1 MIPNHVWGW
10 DQSWVDICDIPYL
23 SIWVNLITTSL
34 FSRTGI
40 MVYFREIIP
49 FYGLTIQG
57 SEIFYPDLCDIPSY
71 MWDDPHG
78 MGDYDPPISVLV
90 LAVIARQS
98 HLCTWLKATRTR
110 SIYQSHRVRICH
122 MFTCIVELP
131 FFKALLGQ
139 VTPKLCGGRK
149 AKGSHLVQEGD

>member
-1 MIPNHVWGW
+1 MFGVETN
-10 DQSWVDICDIPYL
+10 QSWVDICDIPYL

-78 MGDYDPPISVLV
+78 MGTMILQ
-90 LAVIARQS
+90 LASWSWQS
-98 HLCTWLKATRTR
+98 SLDKATCALDLKPPGLDPFINHTE
-110 SIYQSHRVRICH
+110 SESATCSPALWNCHSSKHCLAKSHPNSA
-122 MFTCIVELP
+122 EEE
-131 FFKALLGQ
+131 KQ
-139 VTPKLCGGRK
+139 KEVT
-149 AKGSHLVQEGD
+149 